1 MIKLST
7 VDVQFGDDT
16 KGSFRSDE
24 KMFEVISGIIFLDLR
39 RHIQNI
45 TIWKYNFQSS
55 NMWPK

>member
-1 MIKLST
+1 MIELST

-55 NMWPK
+55 NM